1 MEENDQSQQVHVE
14 IDPNNPFAVIEYLTK
29 LCKDN
34 KLDLASMQGRDSNI
48 PVKEWMEK
56 CYPDFFTVFPQNPRL
71 LTELA
76 DDSEKTVLLYSQYW
90 LFLFEVR
97 NILTMDSSVTPE
109 YVISLGESISSL
121 EDQGFDCRF
130 MRTQMLVVANILMW
144 QYEATLAEKCVIEK
158 RKQKVEKA
166 FGSMKGGPGESSNKM
181 MTEENQGSNFTLEGS
196 LPCKTKGKD
205 LFKVIEDRH
214 EKIIAWKGDEEKRLF
229 QVVQLIHQLL

>member
-1 MEENDQSQQVHVE
+1 MEENDQSQQVYVE
-14 IDPNNPFAVIEYLTK
+14 IDPNNPFDVHEYLTT
-29 LCKDN
+29 LYKDN

-48 PVKEWMEK
+48 SVKEWMEK
-56 CYPDFFTVFPQNPRL
+56 CYPDFFTIFPQNPRL

-97 NILTMDSSVTPE
+97 NNITMDSSVTPE

-130 MRTQMLVVANILMW
+130 LRTEILVVVDTLMW
-144 QYEATLAEKCVIEK
+144 QYEAALTDKRVIEK
-158 RKQKVEKA
+158 RKQKVEKV
-166 FGSMKGGPGESSNKM
+166 FVSMKGGPGESSNKM
-181 MTEENQGSNFTLEGS
+181 TTEENQGSNFTLEGS

-205 LFKVIEDRH
+205 LFKLIEDRH
-214 EKIIAWKGDEEKRLF
+214 EKIIAWKGDEEK
-229 QVVQLIHQLL
+229 

>member
-14 IDPNNPFAVIEYLTK
+14 IDPNNPFVVHEYLTK
-29 LCKDN
+29 LYKNN

-56 CYPDFFTVFPQNPRL
+56 CYPDIFTVFPQNPRL

-97 NILTMDSSVTPE
+97 NIITMDSSVTPE
-109 YVISLGESISSL
+109 YVISLRESISSL

-130 MRTQMLVVANILMW
+130 MRTEMLIVANILMR
-144 QYEATLAEKCVIEK
+144 QHEATLAEKRVIEK
-158 RKQKVEKA
+158 RKKKVEKTFGG
-166 FGSMKGGPGESSNKM
+166 FGSMKGEPGESSNKM
-181 MTEENQGSNFTLEGS
+181 MTEENQGSNFKLEGS
-196 LPCKTKGKD
+196 LPCKIKGKD
-205 LFKVIEDRH
+205 LFKLIVDRH

-229 QVVQLIHQLL
+229 QVVQLIH

>member
-1 MEENDQSQQVHVE
+1 MEGSDQSQQVHVE
-14 IDPNNPFAVIEYLTK
+14 IDANNPFAVHEYLTK
-29 LCKDN
+29 LYKDN

-56 CYPDFFTVFPQNPRL
+56 CHPDIFTVFPQNPRL
-71 LTELA
+71 LNEFA

-97 NILTMDSSVTPE
+97 NIITMDSSVTPE
-109 YVISLGESISSL
+109 YVISLGKSISNL

-130 MRTQMLVVANILMW
+130 MRTEMLIVADTLMC
-144 QYEATLAEKCVIEK
+144 QYEATLAEKRVIEK

-166 FGSMKGGPGESSNKM
+166 FESMKGGPGESSNKM
-181 MTEENQGSNFTLEGS
+181 TTEENQGSNFTLEGS

-205 LFKVIEDRH
+205 LFKLIEDRH